1 MAAADISRWSTD
13 LRKRYKGVHLQQG
26 RVIYEDDINE
36 QERILREDIR
46 KAREDII
53 GSSGSPDNGFRIE
66 NINDSRGFIDFDI
79 LNGSFYLG
87 GNRLELSDPNDENNQ
102 NYNETFLNQSDS
114 LQLKWNNHAFP
125 NEERFDV
132 VLLEHWLQPVSAV
145 EDGELREVAFQG
157 VDTSVRLKAMRR
169 IILREDVGSLECAEA
184 WRNLW
189 LSSKYGKPGANGELI
204 PGTTLTIDYEDNG
217 QGEDLCS
224 IRTQGGYLGA
234 ENQAIRVEL
243 VDDNSFTWGFDNASP
258 IYRVKVRTDLSGQR
272 KVIKFIT
279 QPKDSYLRPKAG
291 QTVEILPWSAVL
303 PNGEKVA
310 HTAGHLTGVQSS
322 YQANEKTI
330 TITSPVPENF
340 NQTWSDGDV
349 DEFYLRLWARGSD
362 LSSDPAIGYTLGTP
376 VNLGN
381 TGLKIIIAGDAR
393 IPGDY
398 WIIAARPESP
408 REVVPWRLA
417 NGAPPHGYRRYYTPL
432 ALIHWQLDESGN
444 ISSEVR
450 DCRQTFRPLVHRRTC
465 CDLIIGDGVNTRGDF
480 NSVQKG
486 LDHLPPDGGSLCLLP
501 GVHRVEAVLRG
512 KKNIRISGCEG
523 KTQILPEVSNV
534 EGTIFHIVDSET
546 ITVENLDIK
555 TFGGTAFRL
564 EELEEGSLR
573 DIRIR
578 NNRMVVYK
586 NAIEVA
592 GGERVVVLGN
602 RIRVLDREGAGEGIV
617 IRAGDSIV
625 EDNEIVVVPAEE
637 SPKPEDPG
645 DDKPPDP
652 VDPCEEPAVFLAF
665 VPYIVTYAYFLFSLF
680 PLVTA
685 KRPYCA
691 LGGIRIKGASDDV
704 VIRGNRIEGG
714 GGNGVTL
721 DSGRLTEPGEPPPKK
736 EIFLT
741 KYNDIWVRDENKKPL
756 KGVVF
761 AFFFIEDAPQMATT
775 EEDGRIMDIDG
786 HGDYVKIA
794 VWSPG
799 YTIKAIQREEIDPSH
814 FEHKIILGEIDETV
828 STEKEGD
835 FGVISSISIERN
847 QIHGM
852 GLSGIGIPA
861 EPYFLT
867 ELLAAWGQMK
877 ISPAKRPPILSI
889 FPSFITGLDVVDNLI
904 ARCGRDPLT
913 SELYENARY
922 PGLGGITLGWCEQV
936 VVRDN
941 RIEGNGENNT
951 IPAHGILIVGS
962 TAEIEGNRIIRNGM
976 SIQDGDAEL
985 KRGLWGG
992 IILVSATVSMVS
1004 AVSRYLGTAEKVQV
1018 QDIIVDDLPAG
1029 RIQNNV
1035 VHQPIGPALQV
1046 VALGPVSIQDNSFN
1060 TEYWHPGVLGIFGS
1074 SGVGTVFVMDIGV
1087 TLGSFSATLAASGLK
1102 ASGNAYAERRVEAP
1116 DLSDI
1121 GPIIRWFPAGNVLFN
1136 GCQLRLQTA
1145 NGCLCSNAI
1154 FTFDDVGYVGNQSD
1168 MISCDQS
1175 TLGNTFLMARS
1186 TLRAYGSRFKEG
1198 IRKVFDGSFAV
1209 ATPETIVFERYI
1221 GVKDKKE
1228 DPVAAFP
1235 FFSLLTSAR
1244 VNNTSNNQGDHCILV
1259 VPDSGQH
1266 DGRSIDHNNQVL
1278 YSRQC
1283 SALSEFLGREEGIA
1297 MEIEDIKMRGAY
1309 YLAGDE
1315 RWTS

>member
-26 RVIYEDDINE
+26 RVIHEDDINE

-53 GSSGSPDNGFRIE
+53 GSAGSPDNGFRIE
-66 NINDSRGFIDFDI
+66 NVNDSGGFIDFDI

-87 GNRLELSDPNDENNQ
+87 GNRLELSDPNDENNK

-114 LQLKWNNHAFP
+114 LQLKWNNHAVP
-125 NEERFDV
+125 NEERIDA
-132 VLLEHWLQPVSAV
+132 VLLEHWLQPVTAV

-204 PGTTLTIDYEDNG
+204 PGTILTIDYEDNG

-272 KVIKFIT
+272 KVIEFIT
-279 QPKDSYLRPKAG
+279 QPKDSYLCPKAG

-322 YQANEKTI
+322 YQADEKTI

-362 LSSDPAIGYTLGTP
+362 LSSDPAIGYTPGIP

-381 TGLKIIIAGDAR
+381 TGLKIIIAGDVR

-408 REVVPWRLA
+408 REVVPWRLE
-417 NGAPPHGYRRYYTPL
+417 NGAPPHGYLRYYTPL
-432 ALIHWQLDESGN
+432 ALIHWQLDESGS

-465 CDLIIGDGVNTRGDF
+465 CDLIIGDGVNTHGDF
-480 NSVQKG
+480 NSVQEG
-486 LDHLPPDGGSLCLLP
+486 LDHLPLDGGSLCLLP
-501 GVHRVEAVLRG
+501 GVHKVEAVIKG
-512 KKNIRISGCEG
+512 KKNLRISGCEG
-523 KTQILPEVSNV
+523 KTHVFPKVTNV
-534 EGTIFHIVDSET
+534 EGEIFNIIDSENIT
-546 ITVENLDIK
+546 IEKLGITTL
-555 TFGGTAFRL
+555 GGSAFRL
-564 EELEEGSLR
+564 ESSEEGALQ
-573 DIRIR
+573 DVKIT
-578 NNRMVVYK
+578 NNRVVVYR
-586 NAIEVA
+586 NAVEVT
-592 GGERVVVLGN
+592 GGERVQILDN
-602 RIRVLDREGAGEGIV
+602 KIRVIDREGAGEGIV
-617 IRAGDSIV
+617 IRACDSTIKN
-625 EDNEIVVVPAEE
+625 NEIVVVPAED
-637 SPKPEDPG
+637 SPVPEEPG
-645 DDKPPDP
+645 DDAPPDP
-652 VDPCEEPAVFLAF
+652 VDPCEEPSVFLAF
-665 VPYIVTYAYFLFSLF
+665 LPYLTTYTYLLFKLY
-680 PLVTA
+680 PWKPPRA
-685 KRPYCA
+685 PYRA
-691 LGGIRIKGASDDV
+691 LGGIRVKGASDDV

-721 DSGRLTEPGEPPPKK
+721 DSGRLTEPGEPPPKT
-736 EIFLT
+736 EVFLT

-756 KGVVF
+756 KGIVF
-761 AFFFIEDAPQMATT
+761 AFFFIEDAPRMATT
-775 EEDGRIMDIDG
+775 EEDGRIMNIDG
-786 HGDYVKIA
+786 QGDYVKIA

-799 YTIKAIQREEIDPSH
+799 YTIKAIQRKEIDQSH
-814 FEHKIILGEIDETV
+814 FEHKIILGEIDDTV

-852 GLSGIGIPA
+852 GLSGIGVPA

-867 ELLAAWGQMK
+867 ELLAAWGQIK
-877 ISPAKRPPILSI
+877 IPPAKRPPILSI
-889 FPSFITGLDVVDNLI
+889 FPSFITGLNIVENLI
-904 ARCGRDPLT
+904 TRCGQDPLT
-913 SELYENARY
+913 SELYENVRY

-941 RIEGNGENNT
+941 RIEGNGETNT

-962 TAEIEGNRIIRNGM
+962 TAEIEGNHIICNGM
-976 SIQDGDAEL
+976 TIHEGAVDL
-985 KRGLWGG
+985 KQGLWGG
-992 IILVSATVSMVS
+992 IILVSASVSIVS
-1004 AVSRYLGTAEKVQV
+1004 AVTRYLGNAKKIQV
-1018 QDIIVDDLPAG
+1018 QDIIVNDLPAG

-1046 VALGPVSIQDNSFN
+1046 VALGPVSIQENIFN

-1074 SGVGTVFVMDIGV
+1074 SGVGNVFVMDIGV
-1087 TLGSFSATLAASGLK
+1087 TLGSFSATVAGSGLK
-1102 ASGNAYAERRVEAP
+1102 ASDIAYAAGSVEVP
-1116 DLSDI
+1116 DLPEI
-1121 GPIIRWFPAGNVLFN
+1121 GQIMRWFPAGNVIFN
-1136 GCQLRLQTA
+1136 GCQHRLEFA
-1145 NGCLCSNAI
+1145 NGCICSNAI
-1154 FTFDDVGYVGNQSD
+1154 FTFDDVGYIGNQSD
-1168 MISCDQS
+1168 VVSCDQS
-1175 TLGNTFLMARS
+1175 TLGNTFLMAMS
-1186 TLRAYGSRFKEG
+1186 TLRANGSRFKEG
-1198 IRKVFDGSFAV
+1198 IGQSIDRPKATIAHKNTVIMRSFTEKKDV
-1209 ATPETIVFERYI
+1209 AEMP
-1221 GVKDKKE
+1221 
-1228 DPVAAFP
+1228 AAFP
-1235 FFSLLTSAR
+1235 FFSLLTVGR

-1259 VPDSGQH
+1259 LPGSGQH

-1283 SALSEFLGREEGIA
+1283 SALSEVLGREEGIA

-1315 RWTS
+1315 RWTR